1 MELVN
6 FILNILWLILGGIV
20 MAIAWAL
27 AGVVMC
33 ILIITIPFGIAAFRF
48 AGYALWPFGRT
59 VVQRPDAGTASV
71 VGNVIWF
78 VLAGWWIALGHIV
91 AGVLQCI
98 TIIGI
103 PFGVANFKLA
113 RLAIMPLGREIVPI
127 DYQPAP
133 GEQVLVSVGNR
144 SKTGS

>member
-1 MELVN
+1 MGLIN
-6 FILNILWLILGGIV
+6 FILNVLWLVLGGVV
-20 MAIAWAL
+20 MALGWAL

-59 VVQRPDAGTASV
+59 VVQRPDAGAPSM
-71 VGNVIWF
+71 VGNVVWF
-78 VLAGWWIALGHIV
+78 ILAGWWIALGHIV

-103 PFGVANFKLA
+103 PFGIANFKLA
-113 RLAIMPLGREIVPI
+113 RLAIMPLGKAIVPI
-127 DYQPAP
+127 DYEPGP
-133 GEQVLVSVGNR
+133 GETVAVSVDR
-144 SKTGS
+144 K